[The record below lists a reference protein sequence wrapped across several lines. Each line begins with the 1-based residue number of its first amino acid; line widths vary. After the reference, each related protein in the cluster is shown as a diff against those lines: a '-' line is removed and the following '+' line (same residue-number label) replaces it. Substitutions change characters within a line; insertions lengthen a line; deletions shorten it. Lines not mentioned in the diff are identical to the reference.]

1 MLDYHHLAMDEP
13 RDSPQKTYQFR
24 AVSAIMIV
32 LFFYMTIPAGLFH
45 SVKITEGNFPG
56 GTFVYKSAKRD
67 YVASLG
73 LETSIGEDLGMPR
86 EDFEDKVYTI
96 FLDDTWK
103 VNSGRAHRFASG
115 FLSRN
120 NKSDRVLQESL
131 LAMNPSIQPPS
142 RLEVK
147 ELPADELWP
156 RLRYKKQSLP
166 AAKSAIVIFP
176 STNGFVSSLMF
187 TFRILPALRN
197 YAAEKQLARG
207 KKFASVTIMTTCSL
221 KNQMCTH
228 YSPIESS
235 EAFLL
240 GQPRTEE
247 YVKSLPVSKALDL
260 KRNYKFFL
268 KIFGWNSTS
277 TDKSQEL

>member
-1 MLDYHHLAMDEP
+1 MLDYHHLTMDEP

-45 SVKITEGNFPG
+45 GVKITEGKFPG
-56 GTFVYKSAKRD
+56 GTLIYKSAKRD

-73 LETSIGEDLGMPR
+73 LETSIGEDIGMSR
-86 EDFEDKVYTI
+86 EDFEDKLYTI

-120 NKSDRVLQESL
+120 NKPDRVLQDTL
-131 LAMNPSIQPPS
+131 LAMNPSIQPPT
-142 RLEVK
+142 RLEL
-147 ELPADELWP
+147 EDLPADELWP

-166 AAKSAIVIFP
+166 AAQAAIVNFP

-187 TFRILPALRN
+187 TFRILPALRK

-207 KKFASVTIMTTCSL
+207 KKYASVTIITTCSVR
-221 KNQMCTH
+221 NQMCTH
-228 YSPIESS
+228 YAPIENS
-235 EAFLL
+235 EPFLL

-247 YVKSLPVSKALDL
+247 YVKNLPVSESLDW
-260 KRNYKFFL
+260 KRGYSLLIKM
-268 KIFGWNSTS
+268 FGWNTSST
-277 TDKSQEL
+277 KSQEL

>member
-1 MLDYHHLAMDEP
+1 MLDYHHLTMDEP

-24 AVSAIMIV
+24 AVSAIMIF
-32 LFFYMTIPAGLFH
+32 LFFYVTIPAGLFH
-45 SVKITEGNFPG
+45 GVKITEGKFPG

-73 LETSIGEDLGMPR
+73 LETSIGEDMGMSR
-86 EDFEDKVYTI
+86 EDFEDRVYTI

-120 NKSDRVLQESL
+120 NKPDQVLQDTL
-131 LAMNPSIQPPS
+131 LAMNPSIQPPT
-142 RLEVK
+142 RLEV
-147 ELPADELWP
+147 EQLAADDLWP

-166 AAKSAIVIFP
+166 AVKAAVIHFP

-187 TFRILPALRN
+187 TFRILPTLRK
-197 YAAEKQLARG
+197 YAEEKQLALG
-207 KKFASVTIMTTCSL
+207 KKFASVTIISTCSVR
-221 KNQMCTH
+221 NQMCTH
-228 YSPIESS
+228 YAPIENS
-235 EAFLL
+235 EPFLL

-247 YVKSLPVSKALDL
+247 YVKNLPVSQSVEW
-260 KRNYKFFL
+260 KRVYSLFVRA
-268 KIFGWNSTS
+268 FGFNATS
-277 TDKSQEL
+277 TKSQEL